1 MKNGS
6 RLKVKTPEQLNSTLK
21 FLKEGKMM
29 ITVSTKQLVSA
40 IEEAEAFKIPAMN
53 AGTEYLYNSVYN
65 KLAQNMDV
73 RLSALDFEAFEL
85 EDIDSLTDIYSNVFE
100 RNCFT
105 ADKLASALRS
115 AASVSKTAAYV

>member
-1 MKNGS
+1 
-6 RLKVKTPEQLNSTLK
+6 
-21 FLKEGKMM
+21 M

-100 RNCFT
+100 RNCYT